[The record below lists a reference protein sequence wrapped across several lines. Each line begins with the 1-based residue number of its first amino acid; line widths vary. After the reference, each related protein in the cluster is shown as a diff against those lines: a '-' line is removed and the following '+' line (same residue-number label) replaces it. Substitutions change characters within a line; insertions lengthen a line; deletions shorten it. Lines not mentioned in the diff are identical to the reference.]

1 MTCHEQGRGGF
12 VKHKHRSGAPG
23 NELAAPCWSS
33 CLGWFSAARGGSE
46 MKLAEALLLRA
57 DRKRTLEQLKAR
69 AQATARF
76 QEGEE
81 PAEDAIELLARAED
95 VLTELERLIRQVNK
109 TNSVTALPDGRT
121 VTAALAERDV
131 LRLRY
136 ALLTGVADAGSG
148 QAGGQ
153 QGRMPP
159 VGVRQMR
166 SELKFIAAVPVAALR
181 QQANDVARQHRELD
195 AQIQQVNWTVD
206 LIEN

>member
-1 MTCHEQGRGGF
+1 
-12 VKHKHRSGAPG
+12 
-23 NELAAPCWSS
+23 
-33 CLGWFSAARGGSE
+33 

-81 PAEDAIELLARAED
+81 PAEDANELLARAED